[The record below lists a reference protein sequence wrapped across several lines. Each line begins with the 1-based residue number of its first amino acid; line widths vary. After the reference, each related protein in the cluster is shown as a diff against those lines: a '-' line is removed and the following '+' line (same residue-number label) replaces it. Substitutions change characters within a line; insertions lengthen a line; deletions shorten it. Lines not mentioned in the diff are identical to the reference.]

1 MSPTS
6 SMHLAYKLKY
16 LFLFFCAHVVLF
28 AQPTKPSASDI
39 QLELKKLYSLG
50 SVLYLAAHP
59 DDENTRLIAYLE
71 NEALLNTAYLSVTR
85 GDGGQNLIGPEI
97 REMLG
102 VIRTQELLQA
112 RKIDGGQQFFTRAK
126 DFGYSKS
133 PEETLT
139 IWDKEKVLSD
149 VVWVIRK
156 FQPEIV
162 ITRFPPDGR
171 GRHGHHT
178 ASAMLAEEA
187 FDAAAD
193 PDRFPEQ
200 LEFVRP
206 WQVRSLLFNTTWWF
220 YGSPEKFNSDGMIA
234 IDVGAY
240 NHLLGKSYTEIAA
253 ESRSMHKSQG
263 FGASGSRGTEI
274 EYLEHV
280 KGVKISEGFFKQ
292 PILKWEEI
300 EGGAAVG
307 ALLYKA
313 YDEFDPEQPS
323 AVVPILLE
331 ADQILENLNDKYW
344 RQVKRKQIRALLQ
357 FTLGLYLEA
366 ATSEMTAAPGDSI
379 KIKLE
384 ATNRSDIPVL
394 INSIGVAGIE
404 AQVKG
409 LELGNNQ
416 RFEKELT
423 IDIPEDQSYSQPYWL
438 RSAGSFGMF
447 EVSDQQMI
455 GQAEN
460 SPAISIPF
468 ELEIMG
474 QSITYQVPVVHKRTD
489 PVKGEIFQPLAITPP
504 LAINFHDKVQ
514 VFADE
519 TSRPLKVTLKSG
531 KQNVKGALRIEV
543 PDGWSISPER
553 ISFELNQK
561 GEEQE
566 KEFTITPPKI
576 SGEGKVKAVAT
587 VGGNYYSM
595 EQVTIQYDHIPNQ
608 VLLPEAAAKVVKL
621 DIISGGQNIGYIM
634 GAGDDI
640 PKSLR
645 QIGYAVDLLDAGQ
658 LSVQNLK
665 NYQAVILGIRA
676 LNTVDR
682 LKYQM
687 DNLLTYVEQGGTLI
701 VQYNTN
707 HRLVTENFAPF
718 PLKLSRDRVS
728 VESAPVEFLL
738 PDHRVLNKPNKI
750 DSKDFDNWVQ
760 ERGLYF
766 PSEWDPKYAAVLTA
780 NDPGETPKNGGL
792 LITKYGKGYYI
803 YTGFSWFR
811 ELPAGVPG
819 AYRLFANI
827 ISIGQTEP
835 DN

>member
-1 MSPTS
+1 MSQTNS
-6 SMHLAYKLKY
+6 INVSYRLRY
-16 LFLFFCAHVVLF
+16 LFLFFWVHIALI

-50 SVLYLAAHP
+50 SVLYVAAHP

-97 REMLG
+97 KEMLG

-112 RKIDGGQQFFTRAK
+112 RKIDGGQQFFTRAI
-126 DFGYSKS
+126 DFGYSKN
-133 PEETLT
+133 PEETLK

-156 FQPEIV
+156 FQPEII
-162 ITRFPPDGR
+162 ITRFPSDGR

-193 PDRFPEQ
+193 ANRFPEQ
-200 LEFVRP
+200 LEFVKP
-206 WQVRSLLFNTTWWF
+206 WQVKSLLFNTSWWF
-220 YGSPEKFNSDGMIA
+220 YGGPENFNSDGMIA

-240 NHLLGKSYTEIAA
+240 NPLLGKSYTEIAA

-263 FGASGSRGTEI
+263 FGSSGSRGTEF
-274 EYLEHV
+274 EYLEYV
-280 KGVKISEGFFKQ
+280 KGVKISESYFKQ
-292 PILKWEEI
+292 PIMNWEEI

-307 ALLYKA
+307 SLLYKA
-313 YDEFDPEQPS
+313 YEEFNPEQPS
-323 AVVPILLE
+323 AVVPILIE
-331 ADQILENLNDKYW
+331 ADQMLVNLKDQYW
-344 RQVKRKQIRALLQ
+344 RQVKRIQLRKLLQ
-357 FTLGLYLEA
+357 AALGLYLEA
-366 ATSEMTAAPGDSI
+366 ATTEMSVTPGETI

-384 ATNRSDIPVL
+384 ATNRSDVPVVL
-394 INSIGVAGIE
+394 NSIDAAVIE
-404 AQVKG
+404 IQTNG
-409 LELGNNQ
+409 MELGNNQ

-423 IDIPEDQSYSQPYWL
+423 IDIPEDQPYSQPYWL
-438 RSAGSFGMF
+438 RSAGSVGMF
-447 EVSDQQMI
+447 EVSDPQMI
-455 GQAEN
+455 GQPEN
-460 SPAISIPF
+460 GPSINIPF

-474 QSITYQVPVVHKRTD
+474 HPITYQIPLVHKRTD
-489 PVKGEIFQPLAITPP
+489 PINGEIFQPLGITPP
-504 LAINFHDKVQ
+504 LTINFHDKVQ
-514 VFADE
+514 VFADKAP
-519 TSRPLKVTLKSG
+519 RPFKVTLKSG
-531 KQNVKGALRIEV
+531 RKNVNGSLVFEV

-566 KEFTITPPKI
+566 KEFTITPPET
-576 SGEGKVKAVAT
+576 SGEGKVKAIAT
-587 VGGNYYSM
+587 VEGKYYSM
-595 EQVTIQYDHIPNQ
+595 EQIIIQYDHIPNQ
-608 VLLPEAAAKVVKL
+608 LLLPEAAAKVVKL

-634 GAGDDI
+634 GAGDDV
-640 PKSLR
+640 PTSLR
-645 QIGYAVDLLDAGQ
+645 QIGYTVDLLDAGQ
-658 LSVQNLK
+658 INVQNLK
-665 NYQAVILGIRA
+665 NYHAVILGIRA

-687 DNLLTYVEQGGTLI
+687 DNLLSYVEQGGTLI
-701 VQYNTN
+701 VQYNTS
-707 HRLVTENFAPF
+707 HRLVTDDFAPF

-728 VESAPVEFLL
+728 VEEAPVEFLL
-738 PDHRVLNKPNKI
+738 PDHQVLNKPNKI
-750 DSKDFDNWVQ
+750 TSKDFDGWVQ

-766 PSEWDPKYAAVLTA
+766 PGEWDQKYDAVLTT
-780 NDPGETPKNGGL
+780 NDPGETPKHGGL

-803 YTGFSWFR
+803 YTSLSWFR

-819 AYRLFANI
+819 AYRLFANM
-827 ISIGQTEP
+827 ISIGQPEP